1 MVVLTGVFS
10 NFGTIFAREKKIGL
24 SRLNPNLWN
33 KKRLNPILN
42 NILGIHSSQIW
53 WKKYRIEGRFC
64 PSIDLVCKVGKSA
77 LENSSV
83 SFRRSTFLVSFHG
96 FIEMRPRNRSIP
108 PKLCVANSLNNEGK
122 LDCRLFKICVF
133 SGCRFFNKL
142 DLWKTM
148 HRQSMFVLQN
158 NLINGQTRPWA
169 GSARIILN
177 IKKNRMEKAFVEQ

>member
-96 FIEMRPRNRSIP
+96 FIETQKSFDPTKAMCCKLVEQRGKTRSSTFQD
-108 PKLCVANSLNNEGK
+108 LCFL
-122 LDCRLFKICVF
+122 RLQIF
-133 SGCRFFNKL
+133 
-142 DLWKTM
+142 
-148 HRQSMFVLQN
+148 Q
-158 NLINGQTRPWA
+158 QTRPM
-169 GSARIILN
+169 
-177 IKKNRMEKAFVEQ
+177 KNDAPAIYVCAAK